1 MRIKEYPS
9 RTQPKLSIFFLWI
22 KGNSLPPVS
31 KVTKE
36 TTKAMNY
43 NKKIAF
49 ILLFEYFPQQKFG
62 QDGFK
67 AFKYLIIPKSL
78 D

>member
-1 MRIKEYPS
+1 MLI
-9 RTQPKLSIFFLWI
+9 QQFNI
-22 KGNSLPPVS
+22 
-31 KVTKE
+31 TKE

-67 AFKYLIIPKSL
+67 AFMYLIIPKSL